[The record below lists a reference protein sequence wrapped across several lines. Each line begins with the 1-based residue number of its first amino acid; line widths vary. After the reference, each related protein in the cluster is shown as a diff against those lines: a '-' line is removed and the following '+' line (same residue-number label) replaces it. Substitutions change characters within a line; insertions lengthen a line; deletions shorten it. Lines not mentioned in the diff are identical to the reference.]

1 MENVNQNLEVA
12 ITNGFEALKDLEIGT
27 KEYLQA
33 TYGIRELYKLKIEED
48 KIANEMSDRE
58 RRDKELRL
66 KRDQL
71 KVDEKHHAEEMILKR
86 DQMKVD
92 EKHHAE
98 EMILKRDQMRF
109 EERRNIEDVRLKETQ
124 IRNEEKRSRRI
135 KPDVILS
142 CIASTVTVIGI
153 LLYEKSDVLTTKAI
167 NYVPKIKF

>member
-86 DQMKVD
+86 DQM
-92 EKHHAE
+92 
-98 EMILKRDQMRF
+98 RF